1 MDELLMSTN
10 KAFYYTFRVW
20 LPGALNGW
28 LSRWLLVLLLAVV
41 ALLVI
46 LARREKRARREAAL
60 LESVSGGLSESSAP
74 TTLFPLVLEV
84 LFKAAQPVAGC
95 VYLDASGGPLPLRI
109 QATNPTSTTSHDW
122 EPPERIQAVPGE
134 PGVAKEGKVAVF
146 SLPVKV
152 DGKPLALVQA
162 AAATMRDAQ
171 QMLRRAAFLRMLLT
185 PILAQLVAVDRAQGI
200 EERATGASVVSASSQ
215 RLLNASL
222 ALDDLA
228 DLFLDLTLRS
238 TASDAGLILV
248 VGPGEP
254 RIRPLAFAGCEPEF
268 VEALLRAVGEDACPL
283 EGGAVTLDLRGHVAP
298 ITEPLRAQGFRAILQ
313 MPITDSGV
321 LRGSLLILKRDGEFR
336 DNDLRICRLNASR
349 LALTLGNRAYHEVVF
364 SEYKET
370 LKAIVATYESADPYL
385 EGHSGRVARLAV
397 ELARLLGLS
406 PAERDGVH
414 LAAELHDV
422 GMVGL
427 GEDILLHVSRLQKA
441 QYDRVKYHPTIG
453 AALTAPVLLPVP
465 IAPLILHHHERYDGY
480 GYPSGL
486 AGLEIPI
493 GARILA
499 LAEVFDPMLTPRHYR
514 AALDF
519 SQAGDRLRVAAGTQ
533 LDPRVVEAFLDGIT
547 SERWVAIAR
556 SAP

>member
-1 MDELLMSTN
+1 MSAPE
-10 KAFYYTFRVW
+10 AFSYTFRVW
-20 LPGALNGW
+20 LPGALSGW
-28 LSRWLLVLLLAVV
+28 LSRWLLALLLAVI

-46 LARREKRARREAAL
+46 LARRERRARQEAAL
-60 LESVSGGLSESSAP
+60 LESVSRGLSESSAP
-74 TTLFPLVLEV
+74 TTLFPLLLEV

-95 VYLDASGGPLPLRI
+95 VYLGASSGPLPLRI
-109 QATNPTSTTSHDW
+109 QTTNPTSSTSIDW
-122 EPPERIQAVPGE
+122 EPPERIEGIPGE
-134 PGVAKEGKVAVF
+134 PRVAKDGKVAVF
-146 SLPVKV
+146 SLPVRV

-162 AAATMRDAQ
+162 ATATMRDAQ
-171 QMLRRAAFLRMLLT
+171 QMLERSAFLRTLLT
-185 PILAQLVAVDRAQGI
+185 PILAQLVTVERAQQI
-200 EERATGASVVSASSQ
+200 EERATGASVASASSQ

-222 ALDDLA
+222 ALDELA
-228 DLFLDLTLRS
+228 DLLLDLTLRS
-238 TASDAGLILV
+238 TASDAGLVLA

-254 RIRPLAFAGCEPEF
+254 RIRPLAFAGCEPEL
-268 VEALLRAVGEDACPL
+268 VEVLLRAVGADGCPL

-298 ITEPLRAQGFRAILQ
+298 ITEPLRSQGFRAILQ
-313 MPITDSGV
+313 MPITDSGAP
-321 LRGSLLILKRDGEFR
+321 RGSLLVLKRDGEFR

-364 SEYKET
+364 SEYKEN
-370 LKAIVATYESADPYL
+370 LKAIVETYESGSPYL

-397 ELARLLGLS
+397 ELAGLLGLS
-406 PAERDGVH
+406 PAERAGVH

-427 GEDILLHVSRLQKA
+427 GEDILLHVSRLEKP

-453 AALTAPVLLPVP
+453 AALTAPILLPVP

-480 GYPSGL
+480 GYPAGL
-486 AGLEIPI
+486 AGLEIPM

-514 AALDF
+514 AALGF
-519 SQAGDRLRVAAGTQ
+519 SKAGDRLRVAAGTQ

-556 SAP
+556 SDQ